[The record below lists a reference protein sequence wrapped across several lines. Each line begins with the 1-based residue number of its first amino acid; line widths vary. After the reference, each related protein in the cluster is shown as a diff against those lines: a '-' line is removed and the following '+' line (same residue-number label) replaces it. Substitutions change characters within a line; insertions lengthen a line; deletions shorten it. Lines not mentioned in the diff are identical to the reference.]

1 MSDNDDGDSKVA
13 RRDALRLATAVSALG
28 IGLGVELVSSEAK
41 ADDWETVT
49 IKREEVGTLA
59 LKIYKYDGAGFTFL
73 HALDLTGFAKSDMGT
88 IAWKLVNQ
96 KKDNSEVVV
105 SQHKVAFWTPQGS
118 SKPDTATGSGGK
130 SR

>member
-1 MSDNDDGDSKVA
+1 MSGNDDDDSKVA

-49 IKREEVGTLA
+49 IKREEVGTLS
-59 LKIYKYDGAGFTFL
+59 LKIYKFDGANFTFL

-88 IAWKLVNQ
+88 IALKLVNQ
-96 KKDNSEVVV
+96 KADNSEVVLM
-105 SQHKVAFWTPQGS
+105 QHKVAFWTPQGS
-118 SKPDTATGSGGK
+118 NKPGTGTGSGAK
-130 SR
+130 PR